1 MTTFTTDNHSIITL
15 ADVPHPTVCED
26 VEKRHVHK
34 LWEGANTGEWIKW
47 ILHHNN
53 IKWTTM
59 TPVKPPDCMFYYY
72 ITEIDG
78 IKHNYSA
85 AKKDGKIW
93 AVAED
98 IDMSWYK

>member
-1 MTTFTTDNHSIITL
+1 MTTFTTDYGSIITL
-15 ADVPHPTVCED
+15 ANVPHAALCED

-53 IKWTTM
+53 ITYTKM
-59 TPVKPPDCMFYYY
+59 VRVKPPDCMFWYY

-85 AKKDGKIW
+85 AKKGGKIW
-93 AVAED
+93 AIAED
-98 IDMSWYK
+98 IQIG

>member
-1 MTTFTTDNHSIITL
+1 MTTFTTDYDAIITL
-15 ADVPHPTVCED
+15 ADVPHAAVCED

-34 LWEGANTGEWIKW
+34 LWEGENTGEWIKW
-47 ILHHNN
+47 ILQHNN

-59 TPVKPPDCMFYYY
+59 TCVKPPDCKFNYY

-98 IDMSWYK
+98 IDMTWYK